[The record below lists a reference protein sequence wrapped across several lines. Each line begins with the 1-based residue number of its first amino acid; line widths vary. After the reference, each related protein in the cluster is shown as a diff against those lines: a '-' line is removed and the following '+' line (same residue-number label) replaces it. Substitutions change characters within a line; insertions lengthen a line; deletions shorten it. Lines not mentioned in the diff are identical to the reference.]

1 MPIKRR
7 SSSDPLQAIPG
18 VGPSVAKDLRALGFR
33 DPTDLRGGD
42 PERLYDRINR
52 IRGVKQ
58 DRCLL
63 YVFRC
68 AVYFASTSRHQ
79 PEMLKWWNWSDAA
92 QTRSGRVGTNYRRS
106 LWNSPKS

>member
-1 MPIKRR
+1 MHHLKRR

-18 VGPSVAKDLRALGFR
+18 VGPSIAEDLRALGID
-33 DPTDLRGGD
+33 DPTDLRGRD
-42 PERLYDRINR
+42 PEDLYDRINR

-68 AVYFASTSRHQ
+68 AVYFAGTSRHR
-79 PEMLKWWNWSDAA
+79 PELLKWWNWSDGAPRRRA
-92 QTRSGRVGTNYRRS
+92 NGAGGSSRSTLRT
-106 LWNSPKS
+106 WH